1 MITRMPQVVVG
12 AAAAGGAALLI
23 GIGGVLAFSA
33 GSRGQTPV
41 AAASS
46 PVAGKAQAYCDNFVG
61 HLAKDLGK
69 RDADVRNAIK
79 KAANETLD
87 DAAKAGDLTKDQA
100 DRLRNQLGSESLC
113 SGRLAGLG
121 RRRGGEGLSK
131 GAYRDAA
138 AKALGISSN
147 QLQDD
152 LRKGQT
158 LHQIADS
165 RGISE
170 SQFRT
175 ALIRNLTPT
184 IDQAVKDGKLTKD
197 QEARVLQSLQNSP
210 LPLWDRA
217 NKGRLRLRPS
227 PSPST

>member
-1 MITRMPQVVVG
+1 M
-12 AAAAGGAALLI
+12 
-23 GIGGVLAFSA
+23 LAFSA
-33 GSRGQTPV
+33 GSRSQTPV
-41 AAASS
+41 SAASS
-46 PVAGKAQAYCDNFVG
+46 PAAGGKAQAYCDKFVG

-69 RDADVRNAIK
+69 SDSDVRNAIK

-87 DAAKAGDLTKDQA
+87 DAVKAGDLTKDQA
-100 DRLRNQLGSESLC
+100 DRLRNRLGSESLC

-121 RRRGGEGLSK
+121 RRRGEGLSQ
-131 GAYRDAA
+131 GAYREAA

-147 QLQDD
+147 ELQDD

-165 RGISE
+165 KGISE
-170 SQFRT
+170 SQFRA

-184 IDQAVKDGKLTKD
+184 LDQAVKDGKLTKD
-197 QEARVLQSLQNSP
+197 QQTRVLQGLRSSP

-217 NKGRLRLRPS
+217 DKSRLRLRPS

>member
-1 MITRMPQVVVG
+1 MPQVVIG

-23 GIGGVLAFSA
+23 GIGSVLAFTA
-33 GSRGQTPV
+33 GSRNQTPV
-41 AAASS
+41 AASS
-46 PVAGKAQAYCDNFVG
+46 PAAGSKAAYCDKFVG

-69 RDADVRNAIK
+69 SDSDVRNAIK

-87 DAAKAGDLTKDQA
+87 DAVKAGDLTKDQA

-113 SGRLAGLG
+113 SGRLAGVG

-131 GAYRDAA
+131 GTYRDAA
-138 AKALGISSN
+138 AKALGISSSE
-147 QLQDD
+147 LQDD

-170 SQFRT
+170 SQFRA

-184 IDQAVKDGKLTKD
+184 LDQAVKDGKLTKD
-197 QEARVLQSLQNSP
+197 QETRILQRLQNSP

-217 NKGRLRLRPS
+217 EKGRQRPQPS
-227 PSPST
+227 PSPAT